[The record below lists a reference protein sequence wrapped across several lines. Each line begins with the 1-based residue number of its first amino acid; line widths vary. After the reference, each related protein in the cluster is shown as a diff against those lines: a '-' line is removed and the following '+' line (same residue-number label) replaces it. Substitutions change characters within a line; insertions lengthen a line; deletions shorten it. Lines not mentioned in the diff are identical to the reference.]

1 MNPQDRKPN
10 EKSIEAQVR
19 SGLKTARLIRTVF
32 VLILVCSS
40 VILFSFLD
48 TPMQPY
54 LVMTAIVMG
63 VIIFAWVLLK
73 GGTG

>member
-1 MNPQDRKPN
+1 MNGPNRNLN

-19 SGLKTARLIRTVF
+19 SGLKTARIIRTIF
-32 VLILVCSS
+32 VLVLVCSS

-63 VIIFAWVLLK
+63 VIIIAWGLLK
-73 GGTG
+73 GGTN

>member
-1 MNPQDRKPN
+1 MAMNRQDRNPN
-10 EKSIEAQVR
+10 EKSIEAQVK
-19 SGLKTARLIRTVF
+19 SGLKTARLIRTIF

-73 GGTG
+73 GD